1 MDTKSLHTLEYHK
14 VLNLLAGYTSFSAGE
29 ELARKLQPTTDQILA
44 EQWQK
49 ETAEALL
56 LLDTHTNIT
65 IGGAR
70 DVRRPAE
77 NSKRGFTLLAE
88 DLLNIRSTLVAAR
101 TLKRQLIKVADAFPY
116 LAAIA
121 ELVEEV
127 PGLVDAISS
136 TIDERGEVL
145 DSASPKLGRI
155 RAGFARR
162 TRPYPRQAPAP
173 AQLQPKPMA
182 AGTDHHDAKR
192 PLRRA
197 RQAPTPKA
205 ASRASCTTRAAA
217 APRCGWSPS
226 PRSSSTTSTAACK

>member
-14 VLNLLAGYTSFSAGE
+14 VRNILAGYTSFSAGE
-29 ELARKLQPTTDQILA
+29 ELACKLQPTTDQILA

-77 NSKRGFTLLAE
+77 NSKRGFTLPAE
-88 DLLNIRSTLVAAR
+88 DLLDIRSTLTASR
-101 TLKRQLIKVADAFPY
+101 TLKRQLLKVADEFPY

-127 PGLVDAISS
+127 PGLVDAIGS

-145 DSASPKLGRI
+145 DSASSKLAKI
-155 RAGFARR
+155 RA
-162 TRPYPRQAPAP
+162 
-173 AQLQPKPMA
+173 
-182 AGTDHHDAKR
+182 D
-192 PLRRA
+192 
-197 RQAPTPKA
+197 
-205 ASRASCTTRAAA
+205 
-217 APRCGWSPS
+217 
-226 PRSSSTTSTAACK
+226 